1 MGNSIKTGDTIHI
14 SVNNSGLDYQIN
26 KGNKDRRSMT
36 PAEVHEFVDL
46 IVIDKYYANPL
57 SSTACNNTLI

>member
-36 PAEVHEFVDL
+36 PADQ
-46 IVIDKYYANPL
+46 
-57 SSTACNNTLI
+57 